1 MNRNALRYLFVVG
14 MFFLLLA
21 SNQAE
26 AARLNLRNLK
36 KSVGK
41 AGKKVETIIDV
52 TKPRA
57 NQLRVQREP
66 YYIPCQ
72 TCKGTG
78 KIYDSSCSSCGGTG
92 KIKVDRY

>member
-36 KSVGK
+36 TSVGK
-41 AGKKVETIIDV
+41 AGKKVETIINV
-52 TKPRA
+52 TRP
-57 NQLRVQREP
+57 RVQQLPREHC
-66 YYIPCQ
+66 YPCQ

-78 KIYDSSCSSCGGTG
+78 KIKRGIYDSSCSSCGGDG
-92 KIKVDRY
+92 IKVYRK